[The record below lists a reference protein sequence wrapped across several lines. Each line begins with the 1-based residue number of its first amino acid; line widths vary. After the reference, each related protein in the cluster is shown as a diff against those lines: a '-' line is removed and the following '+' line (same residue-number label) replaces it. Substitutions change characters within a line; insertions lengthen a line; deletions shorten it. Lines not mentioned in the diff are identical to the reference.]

1 MSQRFLF
8 IGGSGEIS
16 AACVRRAV
24 DLGHHVTVVNRGQ
37 SALRR
42 LPAET
47 VILHADIRQPDQ
59 VAEVLG
65 DREFDAVV
73 DFFAFLPEHIDTD
86 VELFAGRTGQYVFIS
101 SASAYQTPPE
111 HLPVTEDTPLDNPF
125 WQYSREKI
133 ACEQRLAET
142 GGSAGLDWT
151 VVRPSHTYDRTSIPF
166 DGGWTVVDRMR
177 RDEPVVVAG
186 DGTSLWT
193 ITHADDVAVGLV
205 GLLGHPQALNEAFH
219 ITTSTPV
226 TWNHIYSE
234 IGRAAGAEPQ
244 LLHVASETIAAVEPE
259 WGPRLLGDV
268 SHSMIF
274 DNSKVSALVPDFAP
288 SIPFSVGARQIV
300 EWYDQHPE
308 QQRIDS
314 VVNDVIDAL
323 VDIHR
328 QAAAR
333 PHHKED

>member
-1 MSQRFLF
+1 MSL
-8 IGGSGEIS
+8 IS
-16 AACVRRAV
+16 A
-24 DLGHHVTVVNRGQ
+24 
-37 SALRR
+37 
-42 LPAET
+42 E
-47 VILHADIRQPDQ
+47 
-59 VAEVLG
+59 
-65 DREFDAVV
+65 
-73 DFFAFLPEHIDTD
+73 
-86 VELFAGRTGQYVFIS
+86 
-101 SASAYQTPPE
+101 
-111 HLPVTEDTPLDNPF
+111 
-125 WQYSREKI
+125 
-133 ACEQRLAET
+133 
-142 GGSAGLDWT
+142 SAGPAGLNWT

-177 RDEPVVVAG
+177 RGEPVVVAG

-193 ITHADDVAVGLV
+193 ITLTDDVAVGLV
-205 GLLGHPQALNEAFH
+205 GLLGHPQASSEAFH
-219 ITTSTPV
+219 ITNSTPV
-226 TWNHIYSE
+226 TWNHIYTE

-244 LLHVASETIAAVEPE
+244 LLHVASETIAAVQPE

-308 QQRIDS
+308 QQTVDPA
-314 VVNDVIDAL
+314 VNEVIDTL

-333 PHHKED
+333 PHQGAN